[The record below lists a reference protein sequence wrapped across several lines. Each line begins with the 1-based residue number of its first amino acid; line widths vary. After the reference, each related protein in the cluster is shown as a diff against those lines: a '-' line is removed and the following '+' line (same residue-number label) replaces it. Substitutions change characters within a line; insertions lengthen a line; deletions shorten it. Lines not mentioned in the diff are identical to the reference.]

1 MLDKIDFIIIS
12 YFMFSTFIGF
22 LLFVIYRNARKESLG
37 EMTAMSLFF
46 GVVYSTVF
54 VFIVEQ
60 DGFVSSSFL
69 RWVLA
74 FGVFTLTFYVVLAF
88 QGALNRYIDANQRLH
103 QRNIELETIIKKMKK
118 KQGK

>member
-1 MLDKIDFIIIS
+1 ML
-12 YFMFSTFIGF
+12 STFIGF
-22 LLFVIYRNARKESLG
+22 LLFVIYSNARKESLRK
-37 EMTAMSLFF
+37 MIVMSLLF
-46 GVVYSTVF
+46 GAVYSVVF
-54 VFIVEQ
+54 VFIIEQ
-60 DGFVSSSFL
+60 DGYVSSSFL